1 MFFSDL
7 LPQIDPK
14 WHEAFVRFIET
25 GEASQGFLTYLN
37 SDQRC
42 QNAME
47 RLLAA
52 HVKTLRPFMSAI
64 DVDQRAKRK
73 APVRKAARKGT
84 RTPRRTTARRKAHA
98 SARP

>member
-1 MFFSDL
+1 MYFSDL

-37 SDQRC
+37 SDHGC
-42 QNAME
+42 QKAME

-52 HVKTLRPFMSAI
+52 HVKTLKPFMQAATATPTS
-64 DVDQRAKRK
+64 KRG
-73 APVRKAARKGT
+73 KAAAAAAPK
-84 RTPRRTTARRKAHA
+84 PRRTRRRAANGRHAHT
-98 SARP
+98 SART

>member
-25 GEASQGFLTYLN
+25 GEASDGFLTYLN
-37 SDQRC
+37 SDQNC
-42 QNAME
+42 QKAME

-52 HVKTLRPFMSAI
+52 HVKTLRPFMQAALATPT
-64 DVDQRAKRK
+64 AKR
-73 APVRKAARKGT
+73 RKAAAAAAPKS
-84 RTPRRTTARRKAHA
+84 RRTHAR
-98 SARP
+98 